1 MKKLLLSLA
10 MAVGICS
17 FVMAQ
22 EQSKALTLNNTV
34 KADSPATE
42 APVTISVDG
51 TDTGSTATQ
60 LRMKSGNKMTVS
72 VSDGYEITKIDFG
85 CTYVDYNLTSENVS
99 TTPQSTITNPS
110 NKTATVTLSAP
121 ASSIVLTIGGNIRFQ
136 KATVYYQQSVAE
148 GEVPAPIIS
157 CDCNFVTITGKTGVD
172 FYYTLDEST
181 PTTSSKKYDKP
192 FAITADVTVKA
203 IAVENG
209 KSSDPTTYNAKYETP
224 YDGFRAFME
233 TTPSTSALGLI
244 EGPITAIYQNG
255 KNIYVRDSK
264 GAYMLLFNRSGKFS
278 VTSENGTQ
286 FAYVKGSYSPYN
298 SLPEFQNVT
307 FGAKTEGGAA
317 LEPTT
322 VTIAD
327 LSVDNANEYV
337 KLEGI
342 NITEAT
348 KNNVWTGT
356 DKDGKTIEIYNTF
369 NSASNYDVLEVPT
382 GIGFTITGFV
392 CRSGETLQIT
402 PVKFEG
408 GTVVEPVADPVFSVA
423 SGEVAMGT
431 VVKITCATE
440 GANIF
445 YTTDGGVPDATST
458 PYTADGITINKD
470 ARINAIAIKEGML
483 DSEVV
488 SVEYTVL
495 PEGTLIGT
503 FNFGEPTTLTPAV
516 EKPANGQATD
526 VYGKEFTANGVTF
539 SVASEGGTDASTTKP
554 CLRTSSAASTKG
566 EADFRIYDGWSFTV
580 TAPAKHALTKI
591 VMNHYDSS
599 NSIGLKA
606 SAGSVTTG
614 GVWTMPTE
622 VTVAEDAATAPNS
635 VTFTAEAKTFIQTM
649 NVYYVSVSGQNGI
662 EDVIMGDEDAPVE
675 YYNLQGVRVMN
686 PTAGL
691 YIVKQGSKVSK
702 AIIR

>member
-1 MKKLLLSLA
+1 
-10 MAVGICS
+10 
-17 FVMAQ
+17 
-22 EQSKALTLNNTV
+22 
-34 KADSPATE
+34 
-42 APVTISVDG
+42 
-51 TDTGSTATQ
+51 
-60 LRMKSGNKMTVS
+60 
-72 VSDGYEITKIDFG
+72 
-85 CTYVDYNLTSENVS
+85 
-99 TTPQSTITNPS
+99 
-110 NKTATVTLSAP
+110 
-121 ASSIVLTIGGNIRFQ
+121 
-136 KATVYYQQSVAE
+136 
-148 GEVPAPIIS
+148 
-157 CDCNFVTITGKTGVD
+157 
-172 FYYTLDEST
+172 
-181 PTTSSKKYDKP
+181 
-192 FAITADVTVKA
+192 
-203 IAVENG
+203 
-209 KSSDPTTYNAKYETP
+209 
-224 YDGFRAFME
+224 
-233 TTPSTSALGLI
+233 
-244 EGPITAIYQNG
+244 
-255 KNIYVRDSK
+255 
-264 GAYMLLFNRSGKFS
+264 
-278 VTSENGTQ
+278 
-286 FAYVKGSYSPYN
+286 
-298 SLPEFQNVT
+298 
-307 FGAKTEGGAA
+307 
-317 LEPTT
+317 
-322 VTIAD
+322 
-327 LSVDNANEYV
+327 
-337 KLEGI
+337 
-342 NITEAT
+342 
-348 KNNVWTGT
+348 
-356 DKDGKTIEIYNTF
+356 
-369 NSASNYDVLEVPT
+369 
-382 GIGFTITGFV
+382 
-392 CRSGETLQIT
+392 
-402 PVKFEG
+402 
-408 GTVVEPVADPVFSVA
+408 
-423 SGEVAMGT
+423 
-431 VVKITCATE
+431 
-440 GANIF
+440 
-445 YTTDGGVPDATST
+445 
-458 PYTADGITINKD
+458 
-470 ARINAIAIKEGML
+470 ML